1 MKTKQACLGLVIA
14 LLWVVKF
21 AQPILAYRERE
32 LPPMTLLEL
41 WEIHYF
47 FYVVLFVVI
56 ISAVLSFIPR
66 FKNSLRGVGIGL
78 SLVFGI
84 FITVAS
90 LVKIPLWQGQFGICY
105 PEHYSTC
112 GAPGSWDY
120 YLYTPTMLPLGIV
133 LLTTCV
139 ALIVASM
146 VHKKQTI
153 LIGLI

>member
-1 MKTKQACLGLVIA
+1 MKAKQACQGLAIA
-14 LLWVVKF
+14 LLWVMKF
-21 AQPILAYRERE
+21 TQPILAYRERE

-47 FYVVLFVVI
+47 FYAVSFVVI
-56 ISAVLSFIPR
+56 ILAVLSFIPR
-66 FKNSLRGVGIGL
+66 VKISLRGVGIAL
-78 SLVFGI
+78 SLVFGV

-105 PEHYSTC
+105 PEHYSIC

-133 LLTTCV
+133 LLTACV
-139 ALIVASM
+139 ALIAASM
-146 VHKKQTI
+146 VHKQ
-153 LIGLI
+153 